1 MTPSALCPVR
11 VCTAQPPAPALLS
24 VSPQLS
30 SPGLPALPLLTADIP
45 GSGAPGN
52 IPWFAADCPAPQ
64 SLRCGQSG
72 RRPGGRGP
80 GAGETA
86 CPPNPTPAPGTR
98 RGRQRAVLADWQRDL
113 LGRWGGPPL
122 LTALPGLASA
132 PCIKPQVLP
141 TSPQGP
147 ARPAPSPAPSPP
159 CSLCSSQRGLLAV
172 PPTHQAQSCPRAFA
186 CIVLTT
192 SRSLVPEITQVATQR
207 DLPCAPGFLVRSYAL
222 FAYVFTASLSI

>member
-1 MTPSALCPVR
+1 MTPSALCAVR
-11 VCTAQPPAPALLS
+11 VCTAHPPAPALLS

-45 GSGAPGN
+45 GPGAPGN

-98 RGRQRAVLADWQRDL
+98 RGRQRAVLADGQRDL

-141 TSPQGP
+141 TSPQGSHDLP
-147 ARPAPSPAPSPP
+147 HPLLPLSPLLALLQPKGPP
-159 CSLCSSQRGLLAV
+159 CCPSNTPGTVMPQGLCMHCAHDLQIFSPCDHSGCNSKRPSLHTRLPGQVHRSLCLCL
-172 PPTHQAQSCPRAFA
+172 
-186 CIVLTT
+186 
-192 SRSLVPEITQVATQR
+192 
-207 DLPCAPGFLVRSYAL
+207 
-222 FAYVFTASLSI
+222 

>member
-1 MTPSALCPVR
+1 MTPSALCAVR

-45 GSGAPGN
+45 GPGAPGN

-98 RGRQRAVLADWQRDL
+98 RGRQRAALADWQRDL

-122 LTALPGLASA
+122 LTALPGLASV

-147 ARPAPSPAPSPP
+147 ARPAPSPPPSLPLARSAPAKGASLLSLQHTRHSHAPGP
-159 CSLCSSQRGLLAV
+159 LHALCSR
-172 PPTHQAQSCPRAFA
+172 PP
-186 CIVLTT
+186 
-192 SRSLVPEITQVATQR
+192 
-207 DLPCAPGFLVRSYAL
+207 DL
-222 FAYVFTASLSI
+222 